1 MRAHSLWASFGYA
14 VAGLRYVVTTQ
25 RNFRI
30 HLAAGVAVFILGV
43 GLHLSH
49 IEFAILAGVVMAVL
63 LAELLNTIIETAID
77 LVSPEFHP
85 LAKIAKDVAAGAV
98 LLMAVGAI
106 CIGVIIFVPHLAWPR
121 ALP

>member
-1 MRAHSLWASFGYA
+1 
-14 VAGLRYVVTTQ
+14 
-25 RNFRI
+25 
-30 HLAAGVAVFILGV
+30 
-43 GLHLSH
+43 
-49 IEFAILAGVVMAVL
+49 
-63 LAELLNTIIETAID
+63 
-77 LVSPEFHP
+77 

>member
-106 CIGVIIFVPHLAWPR
+106 CIGVIIFAPHLAWPR